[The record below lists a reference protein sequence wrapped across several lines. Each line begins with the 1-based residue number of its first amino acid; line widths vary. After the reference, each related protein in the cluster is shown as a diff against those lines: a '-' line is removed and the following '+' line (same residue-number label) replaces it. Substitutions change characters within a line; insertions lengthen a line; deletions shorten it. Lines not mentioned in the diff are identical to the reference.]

1 MIIHCFKMDKL
12 LSNSSDTPT
21 NTPPRRLMAYNPD
34 TNLAVLEHKGCALD
48 VATHLL
54 DPFPYKIKDLLQCIG
69 ELELNK
75 EVNVF
80 STVTSCVCV
89 SSDMIHCSCP
99 SQTSYF

>member
-1 MIIHCFKMDKL
+1 MDKL

-21 NTPPRRLMAYNPD
+21 TTPPRSLMAYNPD

-80 STVTSCVCV
+80 STVPFFFVCV